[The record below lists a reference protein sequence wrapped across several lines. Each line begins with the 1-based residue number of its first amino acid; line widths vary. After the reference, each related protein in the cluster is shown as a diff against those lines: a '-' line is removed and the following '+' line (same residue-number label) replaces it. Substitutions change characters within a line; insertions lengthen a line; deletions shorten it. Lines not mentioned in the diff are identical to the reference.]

1 MRRGTVL
8 TDRVVCLLLGLLL
21 LAFGA
26 GAAVWGTDRVSPLT
40 GPLDLGPLPDATN
53 KTWWPWA
60 VGVAGAV
67 LILLGLRWLLAHVPA
82 RGTGPIRL
90 DGSGRQ
96 GRLLADGRPIADT
109 AAQVLAE
116 TPGVRSA
123 RGRVLRE
130 RGRVVARLDAAV
142 EPDAD
147 LSEIAVAADEVSAQ
161 LRNMLGRPDLDC
173 RVQLHTTRRGRPMP
187 RVR

>member
-8 TDRVVCLLLGLLL
+8 ADRLVCLVLGLVLV
-21 LAFGA
+21 AFGA

-40 GPLDLGPLPDATN
+40 GPLDLGGVTDATN

-60 VGVAGAV
+60 IGGAGAV

-96 GRLLADGRPIADT
+96 GRLLADGRPVADA
-109 AAQVLAE
+109 AAQVFAQA
-116 TPGVRSA
+116 PGVRSA

-130 RGRVVARLDAAV
+130 RGRVVARLDAAI
-142 EPDAD
+142 ELDAD
-147 LSEIAVAADEVSAQ
+147 LSEIAAAADEVSAQ
-161 LRNMLGRPDLDC
+161 LRHVLGRPDLDC
-173 RVQLHTTRRGRPMP
+173 RVQLRTTRRGRPLP
-187 RVR
+187 RVH